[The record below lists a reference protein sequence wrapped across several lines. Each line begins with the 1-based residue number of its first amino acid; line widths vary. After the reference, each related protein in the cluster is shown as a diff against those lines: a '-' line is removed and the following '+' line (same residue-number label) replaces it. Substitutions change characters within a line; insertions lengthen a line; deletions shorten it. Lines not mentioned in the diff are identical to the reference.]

1 MDGSH
6 LRKRGSLLMRKILFV
21 PIFWLLFTNL
31 CLGQDT
37 TVTKSLLTQP
47 LLLNSYYQSQNPA
60 GSIGQEDFFEMPGEF
75 QERKE
80 GLKSVTKAA
89 FLSFL
94 LPGAGEIYAG
104 SQTKGK
110 IFLSVEAS
118 FWAGFFGFRTYG
130 GWLKKNYKGYAAS
143 HAGVNL
149 AGKPDDFFD
158 DLAFY
163 DSRDEYNQFALLYHR
178 EDAKPYP
185 ENDFWMWEW
194 DSPNSKSYY
203 RNLKNR
209 SKSAYRKALY
219 MVGLSVVNRIVSVI
233 DAMKAVKSYNRKKS
247 LEISKVRFD
256 LKLNPFGHNPKLMV
270 YVTRTW

>member
-1 MDGSH
+1 
-6 LRKRGSLLMRKILFV
+6 MRKTLLAAIV
-21 PIFWLLFTNL
+21 WLISANC

-37 TVTKSLLTQP
+37 TITKSLLIQP
-47 LLLNSYYQSQNPA
+47 LLIRTYAQAQD
-60 GSIGQEDFFEMPGEF
+60 QEDFFEMPGEF
-75 QERKE
+75 QERRE

-104 SQTKGK
+104 SQTRGK

-130 GWLKKNYKGYAAS
+130 AWLKRDYKNYAAS
-143 HAGVNL
+143 HAGANL
-149 AGKPDDFFD
+149 SGKPDQFFD
-158 DLAFY
+158 NLAFY

-185 ENDFWMWEW
+185 ENDFWNWEW
-194 DSPNSKSYY
+194 DGPSSKSSY
-203 RNLKNR
+203 RDLKNR
-209 SKSAYRKALY
+209 SKTAYRSAVY

-233 DAMKAVKSYNRKKS
+233 DAMKAVRTYNRKKS

-256 LKLNPFGHNPKLMV
+256 LKLSPFGQNPKMMV
-270 YVTRTW
+270 YLTRTW

>member
-1 MDGSH
+1 
-6 LRKRGSLLMRKILFV
+6 MRKILFTA
-21 PIFWLLFTNL
+21 IIWLMFTNL
-31 CLGQDT
+31 CFGQDT
-37 TVTKSLLTQP
+37 EITRSLLTQP
-47 LLLNSYYQSQNPA
+47 LLSNSPYYQSQD
-60 GSIGQEDFFEMPGEF
+60 QKDFFEMPGEF
-75 QERKE
+75 EERKE

-104 SQTKGK
+104 SQTRGK

-130 GWLKKNYKGYAAS
+130 SWLKRDYRNYAAS
-143 HAGVNL
+143 RAGVNL

-163 DSRDEYNQFALLYHR
+163 DNRDEYNQFARLYHR
-178 EDAKPYP
+178 DDVAPYP
-185 ENDFWMWEW
+185 ENDFWNWEW
-194 DSPNSKSYY
+194 DSPYSKSYY
-203 RNLKNR
+203 RDLKNR

-219 MVGLSVVNRIVSVI
+219 MMGLSLVNRIVSVV
-233 DAMKAVKSYNRKKS
+233 DAMKAVRSYNRKKS

-256 LKLNPFGHNPKLMV
+256 FKLNPLGHDRKLML
-270 YVTRTW
+270 YLTKTW